1 MADWTFLD
9 GKKIVDIK
17 RKTKPKA
24 LHKIFVKD
32 NKIIHIFKD
41 GTKEILYN
49 HDYISNYEK
58 EDF

>member
-17 RKTKPKA
+17 RKTKP
-24 LHKIFVKD
+24 
-32 NKIIHIFKD
+32 IFKD